1 MIVHR
6 RRKDRYFELV
16 VQTLKSILKLALH
29 LIFAYW
35 ATQSVLKYV
44 DEPAITNIYY
54 RYTSSYKSNSTN
66 GWYLETGMYFPSIT
80 FCDVDPEYVNILSQA
95 CGLTTNKKKPYLD
108 FIKECL
114 SSNSSIDLNKLSAS
128 LKYLR

>member
-1 MIVHR
+1 MIGHK

-16 VQTLKSILKLALH
+16 VYTSKSIFKLTLH

-54 RYTSSYKSNSTN
+54 RYTSSYEFNSTI
-66 GWYLETGMYFPSIT
+66 GYKGIHFPCIT
-80 FCDVDPEYVNILSQA
+80 FCDGDPEYANILTEA
-95 CGLTTNKKKPYLD
+95 CGLTTNKKQSYLD
-108 FIKECL
+108 FIKQCL

>member
-1 MIVHR
+1 MIFHR

-16 VQTLKSILKLALH
+16 VYMLKSALKLTLH

-35 ATQSVLKYV
+35 ATQSVLKYI

-54 RYTSSYKSNSTN
+54 RYTSSYEFNSTS
-66 GWYLETGMYFPSIT
+66 GYKGIDFPCIT
-80 FCDVDPEYVNILSQA
+80 FCDVNPEYENILNEA
-95 CGLTTNKKKPYLD
+95 CGPTTNKKKPFLD
-108 FIKECL
+108 FIKQCL

-128 LKYLR
+128 LKYPR

>member
-16 VQTLKSILKLALH
+16 VYMLKSALKLTLH

-54 RYTSSYKSNSTN
+54 RYSSSYEFDSTS
-66 GWYLETGMYFPSIT
+66 GYKGIDFPCIT
-80 FCDVDPEYVNILSQA
+80 FCDVNPEYENILNEA
-95 CGLTTNKKKPYLD
+95 CGPTTNKKKPFLD
-108 FIKECL
+108 FIKQCL

-128 LKYLR
+128 LKYPR

>member
-1 MIVHR
+1 MILHK

-16 VQTLKSILKLALH
+16 VYTLKSTLKLTLH

-54 RYTSSYKSNSTN
+54 QYTSNYKLNTTR
-66 GWYLETGMYFPSIT
+66 GYVDKGVYFPFIT
-80 FCDVDPEYVNILSQA
+80 FCDIDPEYTNILNKA
-95 CGLTTNKKKPYLD
+95 CGLTTNEKKPYLD
-108 FIKECL
+108 SIKQCL
-114 SSNSSIDLNKLSAS
+114 SSNSSIDLNELSKTM
-128 LKYLR
+128 KYLR

>member
-16 VQTLKSILKLALH
+16 VYMLKSTLKLTLH

-54 RYTSSYKSNSTN
+54 RYTSSYNSTS
-66 GWYLETGMYFPSIT
+66 GYKGTYFPCIT
-80 FCDVDPEYVNILSQA
+80 FCDVDPEYTNTLKEA
-95 CGLTTNKKKPYLD
+95 CGFTTNEKKPYLD
-108 FIKECL
+108 LIKQCL

-128 LKYLR
+128 LKYPR

>member
-1 MIVHR
+1 MIVHK

-16 VQTLKSILKLALH
+16 VYMLKSTLKLALH

-54 RYTSSYKSNSTN
+54 RYTSSYQFNSTS
-66 GWYLETGMYFPSIT
+66 GYKGIYFPFIT
-80 FCDVDPEYVNILSQA
+80 FCDVEPEYANILNEA
-95 CGLTTNKKKPYLD
+95 CGLTINEKKPYLD
-108 FIKECL
+108 FIKQCL

>member
-16 VQTLKSILKLALH
+16 VYMLKSTLKLTLH

-54 RYTSSYKSNSTN
+54 RYTSSYEFNSTS
-66 GWYLETGMYFPSIT
+66 GYKGIDFPCIT
-80 FCDVDPEYVNILSQA
+80 FCDVNPEYENIFGIRAPYNLRLLLEKICIQ
-95 CGLTTNKKKPYLD
+95 LQYTNAFFNHMCHPPIISCK
-108 FIKECL
+108 C
-114 SSNSSIDLNKLSAS
+114 
-128 LKYLR
+128 

>member
-16 VQTLKSILKLALH
+16 VYMLKSALKLTLH

-35 ATQSVLKYV
+35 ATQSVLKYI

-54 RYTSSYKSNSTN
+54 HYTSSYEFNSTS
-66 GWYLETGMYFPSIT
+66 GYKGIDFPCIT
-80 FCDVDPEYVNILSQA
+80 FCDVDPEYVNILNEA
-95 CGLTTNKKKPYLD
+95 CGLTTNEKKSYLNL
-108 FIKECL
+108 IQQCL
-114 SSNSSIDLNKLSAS
+114 SSNSSIDLNKLSSS
-128 LKYLR
+128 LKYPR

>member
-1 MIVHR
+1 MTVHK

-16 VQTLKSILKLALH
+16 VHTLKSAFKLTLH

-35 ATQSVLKYV
+35 ATQSVLKYI

-54 RYTSSYKSNSTN
+54 RYTNSYEVNSSSGYK
-66 GWYLETGMYFPSIT
+66 GIYFPCIT
-80 FCDVDPEYVNILSQA
+80 FCDLDPEYANILSEA

-108 FIKECL
+108 LIKQCL

-128 LKYLR
+128 LKYPR

>member
-1 MIVHR
+1 MIVHKR
-6 RRKDRYFELV
+6 RRDRYFELV
-16 VQTLKSILKLALH
+16 VYTLKSTLKLTLH

-54 RYTSSYKSNSTN
+54 RYTSSYQFNSTS
-66 GWYLETGMYFPSIT
+66 GYKGIYFPFIT
-80 FCDVDPEYVNILSQA
+80 FCDVDPEYANILNEA
-95 CGLTTNKKKPYLD
+95 CGLNINKKKPYMD
-108 FIKECL
+108 FIKQCL